1 MTSLGKKSNVGDK
14 NNTENE
20 ALEETEAEDDQM
32 NAGWSVL
39 LKYFEACGGYFV
51 MFTIFFVVF
60 LFALGTIDILRTHFW
75 GMGVQKLQF
84 LLAFSTLFMLTYIG

>member
-1 MTSLGKKSNVGDK
+1 MTSLGKKSNIGDK

-20 ALEETEAEDDQM
+20 ALEETEAEEDEM

-60 LFALGTIDILRTHFW
+60 LFALGTIHILRTHFW
-75 GMGVQKLQF
+75 GDGCPKTAIF
-84 LLAFSTLFMLTYIG
+84 ACF

>member
-14 NNTENE
+14 DNIENE
-20 ALEETEAEDDQM
+20 ALEEIEAEEDQM

-60 LFALGTIDILRTHFW
+60 LFALGTIHILRNHFW
-75 GMGVQKLQF
+75 GMGVQKQQF
-84 LLAFSTLFMLTYIG
+84 LLAFYTGILPD